1 MLCLSTQIK
10 VMKKLS
16 FVLAASAALVL
27 SSCSEDPSASFSADK
42 TTVSSG
48 DVVQFTDNSTAGY
61 NHVWD
66 FGDGEW
72 SQAVNPT
79 HIYYDEGIYNVTLQV
94 TDKKGEKVN
103 ISTATQVTVNDT
115 VDKYREADQAEKDRV
130 IVLMVGTW
138 DLDEYDVS
146 YNGTSTSI
154 DIGSSEGE
162 FLADGTILQKD
173 NQGNVSTGYYD
184 VINEDYVYLSF
195 VQGPSGIYEIDGTFT
210 DSRMVLINTYRDAGL
225 PSITT
230 THTLEFRK

>member
-1 MLCLSTQIK
+1 
-10 VMKKLS
+10 MKKLS
-16 FVLAASAALVL
+16 VVLAVSAALVL
-27 SSCSEDPSASFSADK
+27 SSCSEDPSASFTADK
-42 TTVSSG
+42 ITVSSG

-79 HIYYDEGIYNVTLQV
+79 HVYYDEGTFKVTLQV
-94 TDKKGEKVN
+94 TDKKGETLD
-103 ISTATQVTVNDT
+103 ISASTAITVNDT
-115 VDKYREADQAEKDRV
+115 VDMYREADQAEKDRV
-130 IVLMVGTW
+130 IVLMVGSW

-146 YNGTSTSI
+146 YNGTSTTI

-162 FLADGTILQKD
+162 FLADGTIIQKD

-195 VQGPSGIYEIDGTFT
+195 VQGPSGIYEIDGSISA
-210 DSRMVLINTYRDAGL
+210 SRMILVNTYRDGGL
-225 PSITT
+225 PSTT
-230 THTLEFRK
+230 AVHTLEFRK